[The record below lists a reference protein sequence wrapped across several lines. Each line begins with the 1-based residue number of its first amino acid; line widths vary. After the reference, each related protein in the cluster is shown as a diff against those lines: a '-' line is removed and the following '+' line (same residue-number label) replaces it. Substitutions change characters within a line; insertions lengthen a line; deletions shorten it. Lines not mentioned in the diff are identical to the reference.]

1 MDRGFRHWRL
11 CLSGVLRDTK
21 MEIINNFITDE
32 EIEEALLD
40 WEWSPEFERAFRA
53 GIEFSERYHRI
64 TEEN

>member
-1 MDRGFRHWRL
+1 
-11 CLSGVLRDTK
+11 